1 MEEAHKNRKHDS
13 QLLDILINLLEQGGQ
28 QHSTEREWVKR
39 KSIAQFEQSDNSL
52 LLMVWDAP
60 CSVLCDRHPLHTHC
74 MHAYF

>member
-52 LLMVWDAP
+52 LLMVGMLRTLFYVIDTP
-60 CSVLCDRHPLHTHC
+60 HTHC
-74 MHAYF
+74 THAYF